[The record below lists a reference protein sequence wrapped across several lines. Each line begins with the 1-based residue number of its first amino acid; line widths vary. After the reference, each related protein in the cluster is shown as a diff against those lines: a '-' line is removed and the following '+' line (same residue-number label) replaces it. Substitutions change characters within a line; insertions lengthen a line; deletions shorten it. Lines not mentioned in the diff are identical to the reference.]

1 MSAPTQ
7 NPEVPQRLA
16 AGVQLR
22 ACAGHA
28 DCRTTSSV
36 GNITVR
42 GESMPVNLFDDD
54 VGHHLAAHL
63 HVLIDS
69 GDLRVRLPQHPR
81 AVAGGK
87 KPFLPLDF
95 LMAVWV
101 R

>member
-1 MSAPTQ
+1 MARGRRPAASLRRSR
-7 NPEVPQRLA
+7 RLPHH
-16 AGVQLR
+16 QLGR
-22 ACAGHA
+22 QHH
-28 DCRTTSSV
+28 RTRRV
-36 GNITVR
+36 DA
-42 GESMPVNLFDDD
+42 VNLFDDD

-87 KPFLPLDF
+87 KTFLPLDF

>member
-1 MSAPTQ
+1 
-7 NPEVPQRLA
+7 
-16 AGVQLR
+16 
-22 ACAGHA
+22 
-28 DCRTTSSV
+28 
-36 GNITVR
+36 
-42 GESMPVNLFDDD
+42 VNLFDDD